1 MISGTA
7 LISPLSGSLQ
17 LFLSTLSPSSDFR
30 SYPLFAPLSHPLP
43 TLTASPSSTTHTDV
57 NAELEAAGVP
67 IEMLEEGRIVFM
79 LQDLRSG
86 IEAIDGG
93 ALQGMGK
100 IWPEGKSAFGLNGCH
115 PVSFHSPFLEP
126 QKKKK
131 KEKKTNKQEVS
142 NPLRSE
148 LTRLVTI
155 CRSSDFDAARKTGL
169 PLPRSSIMGNCTVGT
184 SFAPPN
190 SRRRRL
196 RGRVV
201 GGR

>member
-126 QKKKK
+126 Q
-131 KEKKTNKQEVS
+131 VS